1 MGFWN
6 RDRDRENRGMF
17 GYEGEG
23 YLRGGAD
30 RPRDLEDDGDYGAVN
45 EFARGGAA
53 EFMRGGGSFLGGD
66 RDPARDDYPRGDR
79 YRNEPHPR
87 SRYDSRNDRPVS
99 RSSYA
104 SGDLGYDRGGSD
116 RGRDLNFGGYGDF
129 NRGDYARSLTSAGF
143 VGGSLREPDNAMPR
157 RESFRGR
164 GPKGYQRSDERIH
177 EDVCERLAMDHD
189 VDASDIEVQVSGATV
204 TLTGTVNHRS
214 AKRRAEDLAEAVT
227 GVRDVQNNL
236 RVV

>member
-6 RDRDRENRGMF
+6 RDRDRETHGMF

-23 YLRGGAD
+23 YLRGGSD
-30 RPRDLEDDGDYGAVN
+30 RPRDLDDDGDYGAVN

-53 EFMRGGGSFLGGD
+53 EFMRGGGSFLGGE
-66 RDPARDDYPRGDR
+66 RDHPRGDYAR
-79 YRNEPHPR
+79 GDRHRPASRPEP
-87 SRYDSRNDRPVS
+87 RNDRPVS
-99 RSSYA
+99 RSHYG

-143 VGGSLREPDNAMPR
+143 VGGSLRETGNAMPP

-177 EDVCERLAMDHD
+177 EDVCERLAMDHY

-204 TLTGTVNHRS
+204 TLTGTVADRS
-214 AKRRAEDLAEAVT
+214 AKRRAEDLVEAVT

-236 RVV
+236 RIA